1 MGHVNFELCQDLL
14 VGVLEVF
21 QQLFAK
27 FKLEVQSI
35 FVSEN
40 FKGDRALRIC
50 IFVAEQVFVVRYS
63 KVDPLVLVSP
73 GGDIRE
79 NLRLA
84 SAAFAPEERA
94 CVVSFEA
101 EVRRAAEFVGTP

>member
-1 MGHVNFELCQDLL
+1 M
-14 VGVLEVF
+14 LEVF
-21 QQLFAK
+21 QQLFSQ

-40 FKGDRALRIC
+40 FKADRAFRVC
-50 IFVAEQVFVVRYS
+50 ILVAKQVFVVRYC

-84 SAAFAPEERA
+84 SAAFAPQERA
-94 CVVSFEA
+94 GVVSFEA
-101 EVRRAAEFVGTP
+101 EVRRAADFVGTP